1 MLTWIIAG
9 AGCICLIYY
18 VIVILYAGVGT
29 SCSWVW
35 LLGALFFW
43 TLAASRHYRKIHPE
57 RVPKWL
63 VVSAITFLAAAVTVF
78 VAVEI
83 LVFSGAA
90 KDGQPG
96 LDYVIVLG
104 AQVREDGISN
114 SLKKR
119 LDKAIEYSQENP
131 ETVLV
136 LSGGK
141 GPDEPVSEAEA
152 MYDYLLYN
160 GVPKSQMLLEPM
172 STSTVENIAYSRLVI
187 DRAEEEKKQKA
198 VRLHEKITAPGPFTD
213 VEDKPLQIGILTSDF
228 HVFRAVAIAEKWGI
242 PDAKGIS
249 AESDLILFPHLCVRE
264 CLAILKDKLVGNM

>member
-1 MLTWIIAG
+1 MLTWITAG
-9 AGCICLIYY
+9 AGCICLVYY
-18 VIVILYAGVGT
+18 LIVILYAGAGT

-35 LLGALFFW
+35 LTGALFFW
-43 TLAASRHYRKIHPE
+43 ALAAGRYYRRIHPK
-57 RVPKWL
+57 RVPRWL
-63 VVSAITFLAAAVTVF
+63 VVSAVTFLAAAVTVF

-83 LVFSGAA
+83 MVFSGVTE
-90 KDGQPG
+90 DGQPG

-136 LSGGK
+136 LSGGQ

-152 MYDYLLYN
+152 MYGYLLYN
-160 GVPKSQMLLEPM
+160 GVPKAQMLLETL

-187 DRAEEEKKQKA
+187 GQAEEEKKRKSLK
-198 VRLHEKITAPGPFTD
+198 LHEKITAPGPFTD

-249 AESDLILFPHLCVRE
+249 AESDLILLPHLCVRE
-264 CLAILKDKLVGNM
+264 CLAILKDKLMGNM